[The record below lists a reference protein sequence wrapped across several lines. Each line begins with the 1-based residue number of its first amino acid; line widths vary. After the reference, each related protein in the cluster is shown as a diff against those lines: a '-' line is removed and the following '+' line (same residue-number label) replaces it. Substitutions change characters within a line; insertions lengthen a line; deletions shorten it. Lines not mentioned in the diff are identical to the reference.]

1 VTALAEV
8 APESTAELL
17 FRRVAGS
24 EPAPRAS
31 GLRVVHNVVP
41 GVGHNVVPGV
51 VHDVVQGGVQD
62 TARNVVRGVER
73 GAVRPEVPGA
83 ARERPSDAAA
93 PVAGAAERPR
103 VRLVP
108 APPPAR
114 VPTATTPAGGPPP
127 ALAER
132 LRVLKADDRSL
143 DPDDA
148 DEPRGEAPA
157 EDPTLVVRRLAGAS
171 VEVIVGRRP
180 AAQLARWLAPGVLDA
195 LRARAAV
202 TRGAVPSLTRAPA
215 VRGVRVCTLH
225 EHLVEATAVVDDGRR
240 VRAIALRLESHRGA
254 WRATALEVG

>member
-1 VTALAEV
+1 MTALPEL
-8 APESTAELL
+8 APETAAELL
-17 FRRVAGS
+17 FRQAATAAPSPR
-24 EPAPRAS
+24 PAP
-31 GLRVVHNVVP
+31 LHL
-41 GVGHNVVPGV
+41 
-51 VHDVVQGGVQD
+51 
-62 TARNVVRGVER
+62 VRET
-73 GAVRPEVPGA
+73 
-83 ARERPSDAAA
+83 AA
-93 PVAGAAERPR
+93 PVPSTTRGTAEVPR

-114 VPTATTPAGGPPP
+114 VRRATTPVGGPPP
-127 ALAER
+127 TLAER

-143 DPDDA
+143 EPDEA
-148 DEPRGEAPA
+148 DEPRGQAPA

-202 TRGAVPSLTRAPA
+202 TRGAMPAATRAA
-215 VRGVRVCTLH
+215 TVRGVRVCALH

-240 VRAIALRLESHRGA
+240 VRAIALRLETHRGA